1 MRPLV
6 AALLLAAS
14 LPGRAA
20 DQHQP
25 TRAYALSP
33 GTDGRLLDCTL
44 KVGPRDRVAQDGD
57 LVIPAGA
64 SVEAAFALRGSVIVR
79 SGARVEKAVAAGG
92 SVVVEGG
99 AVVEKEAV
107 ALSGDV
113 RVEPNGHVRGEAVSL
128 GGQVKIAGGGRVDG
142 DVTSLNLQ
150 LGGTNLARLILDQIG
165 TQGPCRVEP
174 EKDAAKR

>member
-1 MRPLV
+1 MRAVAVAVLV
-6 AALLLAAS
+6 AAG
-14 LPGRAA
+14 LPAHGA
-20 DQHQP
+20 DRREP
-25 TRAYALSP
+25 TRGYALTP
-33 GTDGRLLDCTL
+33 GTDGRQLDCTL
-44 KVGPRDRVAQDGD
+44 KVGPRDRMAQDGD
-57 LVIPAGA
+57 LIIPAGA
-64 SVEAAFALRGSVIVR
+64 SVEAAFALRGSIIVR

-113 RVEPNGHVRGEAVSL
+113 RVEPNGRVHGEAVSL

-165 TQGPCRVEP
+165 AQGPCRVEP